1 MLTVG
6 VRSDLV
12 TLHPGRVLVSQRR
25 TDSSHVRP
33 VNTDV
38 GAGEVTLTGGDVH
51 AARSVGREL
60 GSVRGQKHMGANGKN
75 MWECRDNRRHITVLR
90 YVLLVNTQKLY

>member
-1 MLTVG
+1 MMWKRSEFILTVC

-33 VNTDV
+33 MNTDV
-38 GAGEVTLTGGDVH
+38 GAGEVTFTGGDVH

-60 GSVRGQKHMGANGKN
+60 GSVGGQKHMGANGKT
-75 MWECRDNRRHITVLR
+75 WECMGTCDNE
-90 YVLLVNTQKLY
+90 